1 MNLIVAQSG
10 GPTSVINSSLAGVI
24 DSGIDNEFDKI
35 FVSMNGIEGIIN
47 NNIRLVDSEVFARD
61 NMAKALKA
69 RPASILGSCRFKL
82 DNDLDSPV
90 YEKIFENLKKNE
102 ISLFVYIG
110 GNDSMDTVTKL
121 NKYISYKNIEGI
133 NVIGCPKTIDND
145 LEGMDHSPG
154 FGSSAKY
161 ITSTLRS
168 LRCDVDIYDLESVT
182 FVEIMGRHAGWLAAS
197 SLLANYNYKKD
208 LVNLI
213 YVPENETS
221 IEEILADIKNELR
234 NEKNLLVAIAE
245 GFRDV
250 DGVLSEEV
258 FTNTKDGFNHPV
270 VSGVGQRLADLVR
283 ERLDIKSRAVELN
296 IAQRSNTMI
305 SETDS
310 KEAYNLGY
318 KAVEIGM
325 ENTNLVPVLRRKDG
339 EKYEVY
345 YTEVRPEEIANKEM
359 KIPQEWLKDM
369 KTLEKNMY
377 KYALPLIEGEV
388 AQTFEDGMPVFVD
401 ICDFT
406 KEIK

>member
-24 DSGIDNEFDKI
+24 DSGIDNEFEKI

-47 NNIRLVDSEVFARD
+47 DKIRLVDIETFAK
-61 NMAKALKA
+61 NNVTKALKA

-82 DNDLDSPV
+82 DNDLDNPI

-102 ISLFVYIG
+102 ISLFIYIG

-121 NKYISYKNIEGI
+121 NKYIDYKKIEGI

-145 LEGMDHSPG
+145 LEGMDHAPG

-161 ITSTLRS
+161 IAQTLRS

-197 SLLANYNYKKD
+197 SLIANYSYKKD

-213 YVPENETS
+213 YVPEDQTS
-221 IEEILADIKNELR
+221 IEEILNDIENALKT
-234 NEKNLLVAIAE
+234 EKNLLVAIAE

-250 DGVLSEEV
+250 DGVLSQEM

-283 ERLDIKSRAVELN
+283 DRLNIKSRAVELN
-296 IAQRSNTMI
+296 IAQRSNIII
-305 SETDS
+305 SQTDS
-310 KEAYNLGY
+310 NEAYNLGY
-318 KAVEIGM
+318 KAVEIGIDS
-325 ENTNLVPVLRRKDG
+325 TNLVPVLRRKDSDT
-339 EKYEVY
+339 YEVY
-345 YTEVRPEEIANKEM
+345 YTEVRPDEIANKEM
-359 KIPQEWLKDM
+359 KIPKEWLKDK
-369 KTLEKNMY
+369 KTLEEKIQNY
-377 KYALPLIEGEV
+377 LLPLIKGEV
-388 AQTFEDGMPVFVD
+388 PQIFKDGMPVFVD
-401 ICDFT
+401 IEDFT
-406 KEIK
+406 REI

>member
-24 DSGIDNEFDKI
+24 DSGIDNDFDKI

-47 NNIRLVDSEVFARD
+47 DNIRLVDTETFARK
-61 NMAKALKA
+61 NMTKVLKA

-82 DNDLDSPV
+82 DDDLENPI
-90 YEKIFENLKKNE
+90 YEKIFDNLKKNE

-121 NKYISYKNIEGI
+121 NKYIAHKNIEGI

-161 ITSTLRS
+161 IAQTLRS

-197 SLLANYNYKKD
+197 SLLANYGYKKD

-213 YVPENETS
+213 YVPEDKTS
-221 IEEILADIKNELR
+221 IDEILNDIENTLKI
-234 NEKNLLVAIAE
+234 EKNLLVAIAE

-250 DGVLSEEV
+250 DGILSKEV
-258 FTNTKDGFNHPV
+258 FANTKDGFNHPI

-283 ERLDIKSRAVELN
+283 DRLKIKSRAVELN
-296 IAQRSNTMI
+296 IAQRSNIMI

-318 KAVEIGM
+318 NAVEIGL
-325 ENTNLVPVLRRKDG
+325 ENTNLVPVLRRKEG
-339 EKYEVY
+339 EEYEVY
-345 YTEVRPEEIANKEM
+345 YTQVSPDQIANKEM
-359 KIPQEWLKDM
+359 KIPQEWLKNK
-369 KTLEKNMY
+369 KTLEENMY
-377 KYALPLIEGEV
+377 KYALPLIKGEV
-388 AQTFEDGMPVFVD
+388 AQVFENGMPVFVE
-401 ICDFT
+401 IEDFT
-406 KEIK
+406 REI

>member
-24 DSGIDNEFDKI
+24 DSGIDNEFEKI

-47 NNIRLVDSEVFARD
+47 DKIRLVDIETFAK
-61 NMAKALKA
+61 NNVTKALKA

-82 DNDLDSPV
+82 DNDLDNPI

-102 ISLFVYIG
+102 ISLFIYIG

-121 NKYISYKNIEGI
+121 NKYIDYKKIEGI

-145 LEGMDHSPG
+145 LEGMDHAPG

-161 ITSTLRS
+161 IAQTLRS

-197 SLLANYNYKKD
+197 SLIANYSYKKD

-213 YVPENETS
+213 YVPEDQTS
-221 IEEILADIKNELR
+221 IEEILNDIENALKT
-234 NEKNLLVAIAE
+234 EKNLLVAIAE

-250 DGVLSEEV
+250 DGVLSQEM

-283 ERLDIKSRAVELN
+283 ERLNIKSRVVELN
-296 IAQRSNTMI
+296 IAQRSNIII
-305 SETDS
+305 SQTDS
-310 KEAYNLGY
+310 NEAYNLGY
-318 KAVEIGM
+318 KAVEIGIDG
-325 ENTNLVPVLRRKDG
+325 TNLVPVLRRKDSDT
-339 EKYEVY
+339 YEVY
-345 YTEVRPEEIANKEM
+345 YTEVRPDEIANKEM
-359 KIPQEWLKDM
+359 KIPKEWLKDK
-369 KTLEKNMY
+369 KTLEEKIQNY
-377 KYALPLIEGEV
+377 TLPLIKGEV
-388 AQTFEDGMPVFVD
+388 PQIFKDGMPVFVD
-401 ICDFT
+401 IEDFT
-406 KEIK
+406 REI

>member
-24 DSGIDNEFDKI
+24 DSGIDNDFDKI
-35 FVSMNGIEGIIN
+35 FVSMNGIEGIIKD
-47 NNIRLVDSEVFARD
+47 NIRLVDSETFAK
-61 NMAKALKA
+61 NNITKALKS

-82 DNDLDSPV
+82 DNDLDNPI

-121 NKYISYKNIEGI
+121 NKYIAYKNIEGI

-145 LEGMDHSPG
+145 LEGMDHAPG

-161 ITSTLRS
+161 IAQTLRA

-197 SLLANYNYKKD
+197 SLLANYGYKKD
-208 LVNLI
+208 LVNMI
-213 YVPENETS
+213 YLPEKPVS
-221 IEEILADIKNELR
+221 MDEILNDIENAHKT
-234 NEKNLLVAIAE
+234 EKNLLVAIAE

-258 FTNTKDGFNHPV
+258 FANTKDGFNHPV

-283 ERLDIKSRAVELN
+283 DRLNIKSRAVELN
-296 IAQRSNTMI
+296 IAQRSNIMI

-310 KEAYNLGY
+310 KEAYTLGY

-325 ENTNLVPVLRRKDG
+325 ENTNLVPVLRRKEG
-339 EKYEVY
+339 EEYEVY
-345 YTEVRPEEIANKEM
+345 YTEIRPDQIANKEM
-359 KIPQEWLKDM
+359 KIPQEWLKNK
-369 KTLEKNMY
+369 KTLEENIH
-377 KYALPLIEGEV
+377 KYALPLIKGEV
-388 AQTFEDGMPVFVD
+388 PQTFENGMPVFVD
-401 ICDFT
+401 IEDFT
-406 KEIK
+406 REI